1 MFLVSDLI
9 CHLVIRA
16 LWIRGLQLRPHGHRP
31 RTGLSWRPTLTCV
44 WEILIR
50 HMTKQEGERGCH
62 SLLMLIKGQL
72 FIVLLII
79 VSDSQRAR
87 LNISDNLRE
96 SHWGRGGSQS
106 EGGGAVKEERKES
119 ETDKTTVNPPN
130 HAAQRGTRACEPR
143 DDVPLEMVVSGSVPA
158 SAEVCERS
166 WHPMCVKSEG
176 KRLLKHVKVCNF
188 SRIINQSS
196 AVSHQSRPA
205 PLETTVKV
213 E

>member
-79 VSDSQRAR
+79 VSDSHWAR
-87 LNISDNLRE
+87 LNISDNLWE
-96 SHWGRGGSQS
+96 SHWGRGGSRS
-106 EGGGAVKEERKES
+106 EGGGAVEEERKES
-119 ETDKTTVNPPN
+119 ETEKRQWTLRITPP
-130 HAAQRGTRACEPR
+130 
-143 DDVPLEMVVSGSVPA
+143 SVAHGPA
-158 SAEVCERS
+158 SHGMMYLWRWLSAEVF
-166 WHPMCVKSEG
+166 
-176 KRLLKHVKVCNF
+176 LL
-188 SRIINQSS
+188 
-196 AVSHQSRPA
+196 
-205 PLETTVKV
+205 PLKCASGADTPCA
-213 E
+213 